1 MSWACHHPLL
11 QQKKI
16 FAFSSGSVL
25 PLPSLKAFRVMFPS
39 SAAKRKSL
47 SRFGAFVRT
56 TARQS
61 IRPAKILNRKEIRK
75 AKKAGQ
81 ETPSPIYEPSK
92 AGEAPRTRRAGQPIK
107 RILFGYEP
115 DNGGNAASGVDLTFG
130 GMTGTPG
137 RLERGGSFTNK
148 RTGRTVTVAKRPTL
162 VPALAKEKS
171 KARSEERRVG
181 KERRSRWS
189 P

>member
-1 MSWACHHPLL
+1 MVTIGVRMKAISGDNFFDSAKVKKLL
-11 QQKKI
+11 T
-16 FAFSSGSVL
+16 
-25 PLPSLKAFRVMFPS
+25 
-39 SAAKRKSL
+39 AAKRKSL
-47 SRFGAFVRT
+47 SKFGAFVRT

-115 DNGGNAASGVDLTFG
+115 DNGGNVVIGFGLTFG

-137 RLERGGSFTNK
+137 RLERGGTFTTK
-148 RTGRTVTVAKRPTL
+148 KGRTVTVAKRPTL
-162 VPALAKEKS
+162 LPALAKEKA
-171 KARSEERRVG
+171 KASLMFAD
-181 KERRSRWS
+181 SL
-189 P
+189 